1 MMKRPMT
8 SNGKSSLRLLVIV
21 VDALLALACIGLIVF
36 GALRTHDNL
45 GLTCLAV
52 GLLGLIVVGAAFPIA
67 LVALSR
73 TGSNEAPLGS
83 VIAHRSGEQLLEQ
96 IYENTM
102 LSDNAKR
109 VLFRDRELGLLRR
122 AIEEDIAHGDHNAGL
137 TLCDE
142 MANLFGHREE
152 AEAYRTRILQADHAA
167 YEAKVRAALEQFERV
182 LGARDWAQAH
192 RNAASIKRLF
202 PTHHL

>member
-1 MMKRPMT
+1 MIQKDQST
-8 SNGKSSLRLLVIV
+8 LRVMVIF
-21 VDALLALACIGLIVF
+21 VDGLLALACIGLIVF
-36 GALRTHDNL
+36 GALRSQDSL

-52 GLLGLIVVGAAFPIA
+52 GSIGLIVISAAFPLA
-67 LVALSR
+67 LISLGR
-73 TGSNEAPLGS
+73 LHSNE
-83 VIAHRSGEQLLEQ
+83 RSGNSAAPRSGDRLLEQ

-109 VLFRDRELGLLRR
+109 VLFRDRELDLLRR
-122 AIEEDIAHGDHNAGL
+122 AIEDDIAHGDHNSGL
-137 TLCDE
+137 TLCDD